1 MKKFN
6 LTLFSVILILILAAC
21 GSGSEEPAEGS
32 GGGSGEE
39 ADVIKIGSLHPLTGS
54 QASEGQEMRDAV
66 QLAIDEV
73 NENGGIE
80 SLGGAKVELVEGDSE
95 NNPEKGISEVQQMD
109 SQEVVG
115 IVGPYTTAVAL
126 AATQEAER
134 SGIPF
139 IVDVGSADE
148 ITERG
153 FDYTFRIQPPA
164 SSFPEAFL
172 EYIPMLNEQ
181 NDVDLTTVVNA
192 HEDSDFGS
200 GMAAVLSENA
210 EAAGMEVLDTLPHPF
225 DTADLSSDVNKIKSM
240 EPDIV
245 SSTTYLNDGQLLM
258 EALIGS
264 GYEAKA
270 IVGMASGAFS
280 NAKFIEEE
288 QEINQYLM
296 DVNYATNPNSE
307 LTAEVKEKY
316 QEKYNKGLGPNAA
329 LSYTAAVVL
338 LDAVERAGSTD
349 RDKVREEITNTN
361 LEDHIL
367 AQEAVTFDENG
378 QNENARPVVN
388 QIIDGESMVVMPD
401 EYKAEDPV
409 YPLP

>member
-1 MKKFN
+1 
-6 LTLFSVILILILAAC
+6 
-21 GSGSEEPAEGS
+21 
-32 GGGSGEE
+32 
-39 ADVIKIGSLHPLTGS
+39 
-54 QASEGQEMRDAV
+54 
-66 QLAIDEV
+66 
-73 NENGGIE
+73 
-80 SLGGAKVELVEGDSE
+80 
-95 NNPEKGISEVQQMD
+95 
-109 SQEVVG
+109 
-115 IVGPYTTAVAL
+115 
-126 AATQEAER
+126 
-134 SGIPF
+134 
-139 IVDVGSADE
+139 
-148 ITERG
+148 
-153 FDYTFRIQPPA
+153 
-164 SSFPEAFL
+164 L

-225 DTADLSSDVNKIKSM
+225 DTADLSSDVNKITSM

-367 AQEAVTFDENG
+367 AQ
-378 QNENARPVVN
+378 
-388 QIIDGESMVVMPD
+388 
-401 EYKAEDPV
+401 
-409 YPLP
+409 

>member
-6 LTLFSVILILILAAC
+6 LTLFSVILILILVAC

-192 HEDSDFGS
+192 
-200 GMAAVLSENA
+200 
-210 EAAGMEVLDTLPHPF
+210 
-225 DTADLSSDVNKIKSM
+225 
-240 EPDIV
+240 
-245 SSTTYLNDGQLLM
+245 
-258 EALIGS
+258 
-264 GYEAKA
+264 
-270 IVGMASGAFS
+270 
-280 NAKFIEEE
+280 
-288 QEINQYLM
+288 
-296 DVNYATNPNSE
+296 
-307 LTAEVKEKY
+307 
-316 QEKYNKGLGPNAA
+316 
-329 LSYTAAVVL
+329 
-338 LDAVERAGSTD
+338 
-349 RDKVREEITNTN
+349 
-361 LEDHIL
+361 
-367 AQEAVTFDENG
+367 
-378 QNENARPVVN
+378 
-388 QIIDGESMVVMPD
+388 
-401 EYKAEDPV
+401 
-409 YPLP
+409 